1 MHRTYSHV
9 GPIDPRLIFKKR
21 GWDVGPTNLMID
33 FQKWRMD
40 YFVVIFKWT
49 CYLVFS
55 HPPLK
60 ISPWICSL
68 MADFK
73 KGRIGE

>member
-9 GPIDPRLIFKKR
+9 GPTGPRLIFKKR

-40 YFVVIFKWT
+40 YFVVIFQMD
-49 CYLVFS
+49 LPFS
-55 HPPLK
+55 IFPPSFK
-60 ISPWICSL
+60 NQSL
-68 MADFK
+68 DLQDPH
-73 KGRIGE
+73 G